1 MTQIAEALTTAL
13 QHHQAGQLA
22 EAQRLYQAILQQQ
35 PHHPNA
41 LYLLGLIAHQTGQ
54 LSIAINLY
62 QAAIAAKPDY
72 AEAHVNLGA
81 ALQQQGQ
88 MDAAIAH
95 YQAALRVNPNNANAH
110 VNLGVTLQ
118 QQGRLEAAI
127 GRFQKALQLNP
138 NLVEAYSNLGHVLK
152 EMGKLEPAIEHYQ
165 TALQH
170 QPNDPDA
177 YRDLGDVLQD
187 AGRFDEA
194 IALYDQALALNPNH
208 VTVRGSRIRAL
219 LISGNLQQGFAEYD
233 PWRLG
238 LSSQDRSFTQPAW
251 QGADLGGQS
260 ILLYPEAGA
269 GLGDTLQFVR
279 YAPLVAQRG
288 GRVIVECQEPLLRLL
303 RRMEGIEKVVVSG
316 GALPAFEVQASL
328 LSLPHILGTTLETI
342 PNAVPYLAASKR
354 SSFQIPVSGN
364 PCLKVGLVWGGN
376 PEHLQDRD
384 RSCPLPEFQAFLQ
397 IPDIAFYSLQKG
409 AHRSELASL
418 KEGPIADL
426 SDRLG
431 DFADTATAI
440 AQLDLVIT
448 VDTAVAHLAG
458 AMGKPVWILLSFAPD
473 WRWLMKR
480 TDSPWYPTARLFR
493 QPRRQDWASVC
504 NQVAIALQREI
515 AQRQ

>member
-1 MTQIAEALTTAL
+1 MTQLAEALTTAL
-13 QHHQAGQLA
+13 QHHQAGQFA
-22 EAQRLYQAILQQQ
+22 EAQRLYQVVLQQQ
-35 PHHPNA
+35 PNHPNA
-41 LYLLGLIAHQTGQ
+41 LYFLGLLAHQTGQ
-54 LSIAINLY
+54 LPTAIELY
-62 QAAIAAKPDY
+62 QAAIAAQPDY

-81 ALQQQGQ
+81 ALQQQGRTE
-88 MDAAIAH
+88 AAIGH
-95 YQAALRVNPNNANAH
+95 YQAALRANPNNANAH
-110 VNLGVTLQ
+110 INLGVTLQ

-127 GRFQKALQLNP
+127 GRFQKAIQLNP

-152 EMGKLEPAIEHYQ
+152 EMGELEQAITQYQ
-165 TALQH
+165 TALQR
-170 QPNDPDA
+170 QPNDPDI

-187 AGRFDEA
+187 VGRFDEA
-194 IALYDQALALNPNH
+194 IGLYDRALALNPNH

-238 LSSQDRSFTQPAW
+238 LSSQARSFPQPAW
-251 QGADLGGQS
+251 QGEALEGKS

-279 YAPLVAQRG
+279 YAPLVAERG
-288 GRVIVECQEPLLRLL
+288 GRVIIECQEPLLRLL
-303 RRMEGIEKVVVSG
+303 RRVEGIEKVVVTG
-316 GALPAFEVQASL
+316 GALPTFDVQASL

-342 PNAVPYLAASKR
+342 PNAIPYLAASKR
-354 SSFQIPVSGN
+354 PSFHIPVPEN
-364 PCLKVGLVWGGN
+364 THLKVGLVWGGN

-384 RSCPLPEFQAFLQ
+384 RSCPLQEFQAFLQ
-397 IPDIAFYSLQKG
+397 LPGIAFYSLQKG
-409 AHRSELASL
+409 AHRSELTNLS
-418 KEGPIADL
+418 EGSIVDL

-440 AQLDLVIT
+440 AQLDQVIT

-458 AMGKPVWILLSFAPD
+458 AMGKSVWILLAFAPD
-473 WRWLMKR
+473 WRWLMNR

-504 NQVAIALQREI
+504 NQVATALQTEM
-515 AQRQ
+515 AQRK